1 MTKMSLKMMNSPT
14 STAEFQNSSW
24 RLKINRAVVL
34 RVELETLISE
44 YLSQFPPEIID
55 NTWNGR
61 KMKVELRLRKAP
73 DTQWSTLLGDII
85 HNYRSSLDSLYFS
98 LISYLARARDMEL
111 SDDDQRRLAFPIQD
125 TRRGFDKYSFGLSDY
140 GSKLLKD
147 DLSGFQPFEYINE
160 FVDAAEIATVTSG
173 HPLHILKVLSDID
186 KHRSLHLIHCYPYTY
201 AIGLPVGVHLVSSSR
216 SQYFPG
222 QTSHFFD
229 FEFEGASQ
237 DNKPSFMPHFKL
249 GVFSSNS
256 TPHSSDIMNLL
267 HSIERKIFHILN
279 QLEYHFQPGFGLDF
293 VPETGL
299 QPE

>member
-1 MTKMSLKMMNSPT
+1 M
-14 STAEFQNSSW
+14 
-24 RLKINRAVVL
+24 
-34 RVELETLISE
+34 
-44 YLSQFPPEIID
+44 
-55 NTWNGR
+55 
-61 KMKVELRLRKAP
+61 
-73 DTQWSTLLGDII
+73 
-85 HNYRSSLDSLYFS
+85 
-98 LISYLARARDMEL
+98 
-111 SDDDQRRLAFPIQD
+111 
-125 TRRGFDKYSFGLSDY
+125 
-140 GSKLLKD
+140 
-147 DLSGFQPFEYINE
+147 SGFQPFEYINE

-173 HPLHILKVLSDID
+173 HPLHILKKLSDID
-186 KHRSLHLIHCYPYTY
+186 KHRSLHIIHCYPHTY

-237 DNKPSFMPHFKL
+237 DNKPSFMPQFKL

>member
-1 MTKMSLKMMNSPT
+1 MSSV
-14 STAEFQNSSW
+14 F
-24 RLKINRAVVL
+24 RAG
-34 RVELETLISE
+34 
-44 YLSQFPPEIID
+44 P
-55 NTWNGR
+55 
-61 KMKVELRLRKAP
+61 
-73 DTQWSTLLGDII
+73 
-85 HNYRSSLDSLYFS
+85 
-98 LISYLARARDMEL
+98 
-111 SDDDQRRLAFPIQD
+111 
-125 TRRGFDKYSFGLSDY
+125 
-140 GSKLLKD
+140 
-147 DLSGFQPFEYINE
+147 
-160 FVDAAEIATVTSG
+160 
-173 HPLHILKVLSDID
+173 DID
-186 KHRSLHLIHCYPYTY
+186 KHRSLHIIHCYPYTY

-237 DNKPSFMPHFKL
+237 DNKPSFMPQFKL